1 MSVNTFHH
9 ELIVLIFRYLKEN
22 GFHSA
27 AEELLRHSPQEF
39 VVGVTGISSSLVEI
53 YSSWLKQ
60 SKNKCSR
67 SNGGGSIQIKAASK
81 KDKSAKKTQTQKLLI
96 TKEEKNDG
104 NLSQTITPAKLK
116 KQQNAVAAGE
126 SDSDSDS
133 SLDVDKWKKMLVQ
146 MTEVDVAKMDSIDA
160 LDSATP
166 KPVKKNPRKSQAKPK
181 ADVPFK
187 KPTAKKS
194 GILAKAVAK
203 KQAKSSTPKK
213 TTRRTGSAPET
224 ALATLNGT
232 QHLTSTDEERT
243 SASKETKKKEKK
255 KVRTPIVE
263 KAKALKLQHKKKKKD
278 SSESEVGETTRENAS
293 EAEDMKPECMGK
305 PEEDIAN
312 CSSQSQDERIAPV
325 NTTGSA
331 EEVKRK
337 EKKAKKREKGAADI
351 SETHGKDKKS
361 KKRDRNKERISEIV
375 DSVKGDKHVSQQ
387 GNPDQMEEARENAE
401 TALCTDTPIADVK
414 EKKAKEKK
422 RESLHVEGTPQLVN
436 PGTKRKRKKDN
447 ANPDDQ
453 QIVEDENTSV
463 DVEEITEPNT
473 EVKKNKKRKLCSIEP
488 VTLFALGTPSPPSQ
502 TKKKK
507 SKVDSGEFSA
517 TPTTAS
523 TAM

>member
-39 VVGVTGISSSLVEI
+39 VVGATGISSSLVEI
-53 YSSWLKQ
+53 YSSWLKH
-60 SKNKCSR
+60 SKNKYSS

-81 KDKSAKKTQTQKLLI
+81 KDTSAKKTQKRKLVI
-96 TKEEKNDG
+96 PKDEKNDG
-104 NLSQTITPAKLK
+104 NLPQTITPAKLK
-116 KQQNAVAAGE
+116 KQQNPVAAGE

-146 MTEVDVAKMDSIDA
+146 MTEVDVAKMDSINA

-166 KPVKKNPRKSQAKPK
+166 KPVKKKPRKSQAKPK

-194 GILAKAVAK
+194 DLLAKAVAE

-224 ALATLNGT
+224 PLATLNGT
-232 QHLTSTDEERT
+232 QHLMSSDEGRT
-243 SASKETKKKEKK
+243 SVSKETQKKEKK
-255 KVRTPIVE
+255 KVRTPTVE
-263 KAKALKLQHKKKKKD
+263 KAKALKLQHKKKKKE
-278 SSESEVGETTRENAS
+278 SSESQVGETTRENAS
-293 EAEDMKPECMGK
+293 EAKDMKPECMGT
-305 PEEDIAN
+305 PVEYIAN
-312 CSSQSQDERIAPV
+312 CSTQSQDERIAPV

-337 EKKAKKREKGAADI
+337 EKKATKREKGAADI
-351 SETHGKDKKS
+351 SETLGKDKKS
-361 KKRDRNKERISEIV
+361 KKRDSNKERISEIV

-387 GNPDQMEEARENAE
+387 ENPDQMDDGEEARENAE
-401 TALCTDTPIADVK
+401 TALCMDTPSADVK
-414 EKKAKEKK
+414 KKKAKEKK
-422 RESLHVEGTPQLVN
+422 RESLPVEGTPQLVN
-436 PGTKRKRKKDN
+436 TGTKRKRKKDK

-463 DVEEITEPNT
+463 NVEEITEPNT
-473 EVKKNKKRKLCSIEP
+473 EVKKNKKRKLCSIDP
-488 VTLFALGTPSPPSQ
+488 VTLFALETPSPPSQ
-502 TKKKK
+502 TKKK
-507 SKVDSGEFSA
+507 
-517 TPTTAS
+517 
-523 TAM
+523 